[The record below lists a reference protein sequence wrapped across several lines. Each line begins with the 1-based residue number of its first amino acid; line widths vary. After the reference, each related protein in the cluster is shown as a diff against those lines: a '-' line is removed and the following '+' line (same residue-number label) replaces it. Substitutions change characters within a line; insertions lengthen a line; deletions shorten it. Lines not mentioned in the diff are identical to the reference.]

1 MSIVSS
7 TFILD
12 AHTQADGRKY
22 VQEVHTDSTGTV
34 HTFNYLAQVGE
45 NYAAVMAARA
55 VQLEI
60 DLAEREAEEIV
71 NG

>member
-22 VQEVHTDSTGTV
+22 VQEVHTDSTGAV
-34 HTFNYLAQVGE
+34 HTFNYLAAVGE
-45 NYAAVMAARA
+45 NYTAIMTARA
-55 VQLEI
+55 AQLEI
-60 DLAEREAEEIV
+60 DLAEREAQEV
-71 NG
+71 LNG